1 MKQYIWYA
9 LGAVAVLMWSKGRK
23 VEESES
29 IIEAGMNQDG
39 SNWMG
44 SMWDRLGGQDL
55 TYAGYSNIGGGAAA
69 DVDKVT
75 MSQISVPGWPN

>member
-1 MKQYIWYA
+1 MKTYIWYA

-29 IIEAGMNQDG
+29 IVEAGMHQDG

-44 SMWDRLGGQDL
+44 SMWDRLGGLDL
-55 TYAGYSNIGGGAAA
+55 VYTGYPNIGGGASA